1 MIRVEGL
8 VKRFGRDV
16 AVDGVDLAVGRGE
29 FFAILGGSGSG
40 KTTLLR
46 LIAGFERPNAGRI
59 LIDGADM
66 TDAPPHRRPVNM
78 MFQSYALFPHMSVV
92 KNIEFGLR
100 QEGARGD
107 ELRKRAAEA
116 LDMVA
121 MREFAQRKPEQLSGG
136 QRQRVALARAIVKR
150 PKVLLLDEPL
160 SALDR
165 KLREATQVQLLDV
178 QKRTGITFVVV
189 THDQDEAMTLASRVA
204 VMNAGR
210 IEQVDSPR
218 ALYAQPANRFV
229 AGFIGATN
237 LLPARASGE
246 GLAGDGIE
254 TMLAPSMAVD
264 SAGPLWVSIRPE
276 HVAIAAETRHLPHD
290 NVESGKVIGLSYY
303 GDHTVYFVRAA
314 GGAVLRAAQFNT
326 IHKRPAFKVDDPVSL
341 SWPPEAITVLRS

>member
-8 VKRFGRDV
+8 VKRFGREI

-46 LIAGFERPNAGRI
+46 MIAGFEQPDSGRI

-78 MFQSYALFPHMSVV
+78 MFQSYALFPHMSVARNV
-92 KNIEFGLR
+92 EFGLR
-100 QEGARGD
+100 QEGARGA
-107 ELRKRAAEA
+107 ELMKRTAEA

-121 MREFAQRKPEQLSGG
+121 MRDFAQRRPDQLSGG
-136 QRQRVALARAIVKR
+136 QRQRVALARALVKR

-165 KLREATQVQLLDV
+165 KLREATQLQLLDI
-178 QKRTGITFVVV
+178 QQRTGITFVVV

-204 VMNAGR
+204 VMNGGR
-210 IEQVDSPR
+210 VEQVDTPR
-218 ALYAQPANRFV
+218 ALYSQPANRFV

-246 GLAGDGIE
+246 GLEGEGIE
-254 TMLAPSMAVD
+254 TLLAPSMTVEC
-264 SAGPLWVSIRPE
+264 AGPLWVSIRPE
-276 HVAIAAETRHLPHD
+276 NVSIAAEARHLPHD
-290 NVESGKVIGLSYY
+290 NVESGRVIGLSYY

-314 GGAVLRAAQFNT
+314 GGAVLRAAQFST
-326 IHKRPAFKVDDPVSL
+326 VHKQPAFKVDDPVTL
-341 SWPPEAITVLRS
+341 SWPAEAITVLRS